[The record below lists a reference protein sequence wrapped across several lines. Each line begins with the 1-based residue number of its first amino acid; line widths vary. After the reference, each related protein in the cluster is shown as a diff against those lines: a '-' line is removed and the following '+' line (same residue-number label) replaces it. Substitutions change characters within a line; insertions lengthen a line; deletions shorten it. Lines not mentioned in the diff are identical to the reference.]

1 MGSAYALCQSRE
13 FALSVPV
20 TAPAPGDLTDTALTL
35 APLTALTVMP
45 SAGLA
50 FLLPEAGEIVRYL
63 AAVGTGLLDTA
74 EVLSLLAT
82 GVLPWQA
89 VASRAA
95 VAVSATATMRRARRV
110 GRLDVVWWQ
119 PSTWIAP

>member
-1 MGSAYALCQSRE
+1 M
-13 FALSVPV
+13 
-20 TAPAPGDLTDTALTL
+20 TAPALGDLTDTALTL